1 MKKRIFCLLLILIL
15 SLASC
20 SKGES
25 ADTSGDDSTTSSAE
39 NVTQGEADIPTDGDF
54 DTGYIEGSDID
65 VNYSNIDLLI
75 ACHTNA
81 GINVKEIQGNVGG
94 ELVAKLSSLAQ
105 SGEKSKKISDE
116 PFSFQHSDKC
126 YAPVDTFWIKT
137 TDGIYRIMP
146 DGEVS
151 KCADYYA
158 EGDTL
163 EVDDGFFG
171 YINDLWKYYPR
182 NTLICTYDGNEV
194 TSRRVFDGDSEVKIE
209 LVSINLSSDASV
221 DNTANEITVKISS
234 KTDKNVI
241 VEAVPQNE
249 SNEFANVQAQ
259 DVQLKAN
266 TPSTLTLKFGGWK
279 NEAYVVNVIVDDAR
293 LCVEIKL

>member
-20 SKGES
+20 SNDEITDTAGADSATQDVES
-25 ADTSGDDSTTSSAE
+25 
-39 NVTQGEADIPTDGDF
+39 VTQGEADIPTDDDF
-54 DTGYIEGSDID
+54 DMEYIEGSDID

-94 ELVAKLSSLAQ
+94 ELVAKLTSLVK

-116 PFSFQHSDKC
+116 PFSFQHSEKC

-151 KCADYYA
+151 KCTDYYS
-158 EGDTL
+158 EGDVL
-163 EVDDGFFG
+163 ELDDGFFD

-182 NTLICTYDGNEV
+182 NTLVCTYDGNEI
-194 TSRRVFDGDSEVKIE
+194 TSRRVFEGDSEVSIE
-209 LVSINLSSDASV
+209 LVSINLSPDASV

-241 VEAVPQNE
+241 VEAVPQNAA
-249 SNEFANVQAQ
+249 NEFADIQTQN
-259 DVQLKAN
+259 VQLKAN

-279 NEAYVVNVIVDDAR
+279 NEAYDVNVIVDDAR
-293 LCVEIKL
+293 LHVKINL

>member
-20 SKGES
+20 SNDEITDTAGADSATQDVES
-25 ADTSGDDSTTSSAE
+25 
-39 NVTQGEADIPTDGDF
+39 VTQGEADIPTDDDF
-54 DTGYIEGSDID
+54 DMEYIEGSDID

-94 ELVAKLSSLAQ
+94 ELVAKLSSLVK

-116 PFSFQHSDKC
+116 PFSFQHSEKC

-151 KCADYYA
+151 KCTDYYS
-158 EGDTL
+158 EGDVL
-163 EVDDGFFG
+163 ELDDGFFD

-182 NTLICTYDGNEV
+182 NTLVCIYDGNEI
-194 TSRRVFDGDSEVKIE
+194 TSRRVFEGDSEVSIE
-209 LVSINLSSDASV
+209 LLSINLSPDASV

-241 VEAVPQNE
+241 VEAVPQNAA
-249 SNEFANVQAQ
+249 NEFADIQTQN
-259 DVQLKAN
+259 VQLKAN

-279 NEAYVVNVIVDDAR
+279 NEAYDVNVIVDDAR
-293 LCVEIKL
+293 LHVKINP